1 MNNNAHVKEEKAARS
16 LPSTRLMAAIVLGAA
31 AGVFSGI
38 LAMAVAMLV
47 LGILKLALPNTHLEI
62 GGLSITAVIFVV
74 FCALGWVSASLH
86 LWRKLPSFPTDT

>member
-1 MNNNAHVKEEKAARS
+1 MNNNARAKEEKAARS
-16 LPSTRLMAAIVLGAA
+16 LPSSRLMAAVVLGAA

-47 LGILKLALPNTHLEI
+47 SGILMLALPDAPSEI
-62 GGLSITAVIFVV
+62 AGLSITAVIFVV
-74 FCALGWVSASLH
+74 FCALGWVSASLF